1 MDCFHHNAQNWIDY
15 FLRLLRVEPFHQLCR
30 TSYVSKKH
38 RDLFPFS
45 FQRMTGS
52 QYFFGEMLGN
62 VGIRRGCSRNCARRG
77 RWSLIDQSATI
88 LAKSGS
94 STIWLAAIRTS
105 GFEPRPALVA
115 KGRIRKILRV
125 ALRTNHK
132 GINPIPL
139 RRSYERARRSKQ
151 TTV

>member
-1 MDCFHHNAQNWIDY
+1 MDCFHHYVQNWIDY
-15 FLRLLRVEPFHQLCR
+15 FLRLLRVEPVHQLCR
-30 TSYVSKKH
+30 TSYVSKKY
-38 RDLFPFS
+38 RDSFPFS
-45 FQRMTGS
+45 FQRVTGS
-52 QYFFGEMLGN
+52 QYFFSKILGN
-62 VGIRRGCSRNCARRG
+62 VGVWRGYSRNCARRG

-88 LAKSGS
+88 LAKSGP
-94 STIWLAAIRTS
+94 STIWLTAIRTS

-139 RRSYERARRSKQ
+139 RRSYERAAKE
-151 TTV
+151 